1 MQLFISLE
9 EHFKYLAGL
18 VARKPKGVFIAS
30 FGVYAGITFDGRDTT
45 SWGEKYHL
53 HTRDFL
59 ESLRPVP
66 NVKLLIG
73 IPDYKSCRGKTS
85 CQHCEIGY
93 VYQMS
98 RLLNHGELFPEFK
111 WKAATQAHAK
121 CILFFFGGEILGVA
135 GGRNL
140 NDSNSVDA
148 TFAIDSNIGTQ
159 LYKGLVPIWKDSK
172 DLNNDSINNILIK
185 QGVSSS
191 TMNNMMKEFE
201 GDNK

>member
-1 MQLFISLE
+1 MRLFITLE
-9 EHFKYLAGL
+9 EHFEYLAEL
-18 VARKPKGVFIAS
+18 VSRKPKGVFIAS

-45 SWGEKYHL
+45 TWGAKYHL

-59 ESLRPVP
+59 ESLRPIP

-73 IPDYKSCRGKTS
+73 IPDYKSCRGKIA

-93 VYQMS
+93 IYQMS
-98 RLLNHGELFPEFK
+98 RLMNHGELFPEFK

-121 CILFFFGGEILGVA
+121 CILFFFDKEILGVA

-148 TFAIDSNIGTQ
+148 TFEIDSDIGAQ
-159 LYKGLVPIWKDSK
+159 LYKGLVPVWKDSK
-172 DLNNDSINNILIK
+172 DLNSDEINAILAK
-185 QGVSSS
+185 QGISASA
-191 TMNNMMKEFE
+191 MDNLMGEFE
-201 GDNK
+201 GGK